1 MKIKKRNYANIRNK
15 NIPNADQFFKKIILY
30 KLEQGME
37 IFPKKNKRKR
47 DNTDVNDIRISQR
60 KKTKAR

>member
-1 MKIKKRNYANIRNK
+1 MLTLEIKIYQMQINLKK
-15 NIPNADQFFKKIILY
+15 KKIY

-47 DNTDVNDIRISQR
+47 DNTDVNDIRISQ
-60 KKTKAR
+60 KKNNKGQMSIEKI